1 MHEPWRRLLRLA
13 DSVVVASGT
22 DRHQVIAALLR
33 WRSMGN
39 VVLIIPSPTHQGEAH
54 AHADRRVD
62 SRES

>member
-13 DSVVVASGT
+13 GLVVVGGT

-39 VVLIIPSPTHQGEAH
+39 VVPIIPSPTHYREAH
-54 AHADRRVD
+54 AHAVRRVD